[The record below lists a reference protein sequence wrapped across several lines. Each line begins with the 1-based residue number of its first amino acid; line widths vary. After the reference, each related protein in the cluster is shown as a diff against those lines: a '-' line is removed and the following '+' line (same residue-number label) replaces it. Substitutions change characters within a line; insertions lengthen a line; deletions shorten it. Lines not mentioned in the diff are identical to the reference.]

1 MFFLVCLVLEEALAW
16 KCVPRGQCGF
26 FELKFMTFSLRF
38 FVTFFHRA
46 ALGNG
51 NFGLHVQAC
60 FQIAVFSVFICSE
73 LLSWVLAE
81 HFGHFLLQRVLKIVA
96 ESPNQK
102 KPEFSG
108 VWCHKIMTKT
118 PIAVL
123 ACKRVSRGQCGVLEL
138 FFHTF

>member
-1 MFFLVCLVLEEALAW
+1 MAMRSTGTVRLFRAQIHDLFATIFCH
-16 KCVPRGQCGF
+16 
-26 FELKFMTFSLRF
+26 
-38 FVTFFHRA
+38 FFHRA

-73 LLSWVLAE
+73 LLSCVLAE
-81 HFGHFLLQRVLKIVA
+81 HFVHFLLQLVFKIVA
-96 ESPNQK
+96 ENPNQK

-108 VWCHKIMTKT
+108 VWGHKIMTKT

-123 ACKRVSRGQCGVLEL
+123 ACKRVSGGQCGVLEL
-138 FFHTF
+138 LFHTF

>member
-1 MFFLVCLVLEEALAW
+1 MEMRSTGAVRLFRAQFQDLFDTIF
-16 KCVPRGQCGF
+16 GH
-26 FELKFMTFSLRF
+26 
-38 FVTFFHRA
+38 FFHRT

-51 NFGLHVQAC
+51 SFGLHVQAC

-102 KPEFSG
+102 LPEFSG
-108 VWCHKIMTKT
+108 VWSHKIMTKT

-123 ACKRVSRGQCGVLEL
+123 ACKRVSQGQCGVLEL

>member
-1 MFFLVCLVLEEALAW
+1 MEMRSTGTVRLFRAQIHDLFA
-16 KCVPRGQCGF
+16 
-26 FELKFMTFSLRF
+26 TI
-38 FVTFFHRA
+38 FVTFFHRT

-81 HFGHFLLQRVLKIVA
+81 YFGHLLLQRVLKIVA

-108 VWCHKIMTKT
+108 VWCHKIMTNT

-123 ACKRVSRGQCGVLEL
+123 VSKRVSRG
-138 FFHTF
+138 